1 MCGNISS
8 DMKGAAQSRCREPAI
23 LPFSEVVRFHGH
35 LCPGVTLGYC
45 AAKIAIRELRTD
57 RDVDEQLVAIVE
69 NDACG
74 IDAIQAV
81 TGCTMGK
88 GNLIFRN
95 YGKHVYTFINR
106 ATNDAVRISLKN
118 REKDEDS
125 VLKALRARVR
135 EGTTSPEETL
145 AMRSEETLAM
155 RSRMQEQVDKM
166 LTEPPEKYFDIKH
179 VAVEFPGKA
188 RIFNSVKCSK
198 CGEPVAESRAR
209 VQDGNFVCI
218 PCFNEYTRGW

>member
-8 DMKGAAQSRCREPAI
+8 DTGDAAQPGYPESSI

-106 ATNDAVRISLKN
+106 ATNDAVRISLKD
-118 REKDEDS
+118 REKDEDP

-135 EGTTSPEETL
+135 EGTASP
-145 AMRSEETLAM
+145 EETLAM

-179 VAVEFPGKA
+179 VAAEIPGKA
-188 RIFNSVKCSK
+188 RLFNSVKCSK
-198 CGEPVAESRAR
+198 CGELVAESRAR
-209 VQDGNFVCI
+209 VQDGKFVCI

>member
-8 DMKGAAQSRCREPAI
+8 DTGDTAQLGCQESAI

-88 GNLIFRN
+88 GNLIFRD

-106 ATNDAVRISLKN
+106 ATNDAVRISLKD
-118 REKDEDS
+118 REKDEDP
-125 VLKALRARVR
+125 VLKGLRARVR
-135 EGTTSPEETL
+135 EGKASL
-145 AMRSEETLAM
+145 EETLAM

-166 LTEPPEKYFDIKH
+166 LIEPPEKYFDIKH
-179 VAVEFPGKA
+179 VAVELPGKA
-188 RIFNSVKCSK
+188 RLFNSVKCSK
-198 CGEPVAESRAR
+198 CGELVAESRAR
-209 VQDGNFVCI
+209 VQDGKFVCI